1 MVLYN
6 WDCKT
11 EIHSDILIIFQY
23 MHYINVMLGK
33 IILWNTCIILMLW
46 NQQIKNN
53 NNNIS
58 NSESIEG
65 FT

>member
-1 MVLYN
+1 
-6 WDCKT
+6 
-11 EIHSDILIIFQY
+11 